1 MIERKEQKM
10 RIKKKIYYRI
20 KFQNI
25 SPLSIGSGESRKT
38 DHDLLLDSRGIPF
51 IPGTAL
57 AGVYQRLLAMDK
69 KTNAYY
75 FGTVKEAIGEQKQE
89 NKEEIEEQK
98 QENRESLLLIYDGT
112 LCDTFHEGAISV
124 RDMVALTPEKTAIE
138 GAKFDRQ
145 ILETGK
151 TFVTYI
157 EQNIVDGEQDEEY
170 SKVDKTVEVGNE
182 IVAAFQKGE
191 VFVGGKTSRGFGQLM
206 AVEIHHAE
214 FDMTNSSEVDAWL
227 DFDMYQDSNKW
238 VLKNDFNKHDKK
250 DRPTRCDITLR
261 LKQAGGISIRKYFAG
276 LGQADYEQL
285 TIQMKKADVGCR
297 AKAEGITPA
306 FSKKQEKAADVD
318 MIELPVIPGTSWSG
332 AFRSQMAKLN
342 PNLHIKKS
350 KLIKWAFGEAN
361 SKAEGESQSL
371 PEHANKETQ
380 TEEKKISDY
389 IGKAHLTFSESLLFH
404 ATPQEYTRNAIDRFT
419 GGTATGALY
428 TEKTWFDGETKL
440 QIRYE
445 GVPKDIL
452 KNDLEENLEEQQ
464 REMLCTLAAAVTD
477 LVGGYLSV
485 GGLTAV
491 GRGIF
496 ACTEISIGKETISVY
511 QTDQERESQQ
521 NKSNSRA
528 DALSVESLEGVY
540 AWIKKRLVKEAE

>member
-1 MIERKEQKM
+1 MIERKEQGM
-10 RIKKKIYYRI
+10 QIKKKIYHRI

-38 DHDLLLDSRGIPF
+38 DHDLLLDSRGVPF

-57 AGVYQRLLAMDK
+57 AGVYQLLLAMDK
-69 KTNAYY
+69 KKKAYY
-75 FGTVKEAIGEQKQE
+75 FGTVVEAKKDE
-89 NKEEIEEQK
+89 K

-124 RDMVALTPEKTAIE
+124 RDMVALTPEKTARE

-157 EQNIVDGEQDEEY
+157 EQNIVDGEQDKKY
-170 SKVDKTVEVGNE
+170 SNVNREIEVGE
-182 IVAAFQKGE
+182 KIAIAFQKGE

-206 AVEIHHAE
+206 AVEIHRAE
-214 FDMTNSSEVDAWL
+214 FDMTDSSDVDAWL
-227 DFDMYQDSNKW
+227 KFNMYEDDKEIAKDDSKW
-238 VLKNDFNKHDKK
+238 KRVDPNTLTQTDNFN
-250 DRPTRCDITLR
+250 RCDITLR

-276 LGQADYEQL
+276 IGQADYEQL
-285 TIQMKKADVGCR
+285 TIRMKTSDVKNR
-297 AKAEGITPA
+297 AKTEGITPA
-306 FSKKQEKAADVD
+306 FSKKQEKVSDAD

-342 PNLHIKKS
+342 PNLHINAKTES
-350 KLIKWAFGEAN
+350 KLIRWAFGEAN
-361 SKAEGESQSL
+361 SKINNSNDTKKGTNE
-371 PEHANKETQ
+371 ETQ
-380 TEEKKISDY
+380 IEEKKIEKY

-404 ATPQEYTRNAIDRFT
+404 AAPQEYTRNAIDRFT

-440 QIRYE
+440 QIRYDRLPE
-445 GVPKDIL
+445 DVSEKS
-452 KNDLEENLEEQQ
+452 KQEEQ
-464 REMLCTLAAAVTD
+464 EMLCTLAAAITD

-496 ACTEISIGKETISVY
+496 ACTEISIGGETIPVY

-521 NKSNSRA
+521 SDTA
-528 DALSVESLEGVY
+528 DTLSAESLEGVY
-540 AWIKKRLVKEAE
+540 AWIKGQLVKEGE